1 MLKCLN
7 NKSGFTM
14 IELII
19 VMVIIGIVASIVL
32 PSYNKARNNKDLL
45 LGREQVSGDIRMA
58 QNYSFNTLKF
68 GAVFPEGGYG
78 IHFVDAIGGDPK
90 KYTIFAD
97 MGPIL
102 NQTYD
107 AGEEFQEMELPR
119 SVEISSI
126 KVNGATF
133 VNSVDIVFKPP
144 YGKVFI
150 TSSSNSYVKLEI
162 EIKNSDGETKII
174 EVEDSGLIN

>member
-1 MLKCLN
+1 M
-7 NKSGFTM
+7 NKNGFTL

-19 VMVIIGIVASIVL
+19 VMAIIGIIAGIVL

-58 QNYSFNTLKF
+58 QNYSYNTLKF
-68 GAVFPEGGYG
+68 GAAFPEGGYG
-78 IHFVDAIGGDPK
+78 IHFDISGTGNPK
-90 KYTIFAD
+90 KYIIFAD
-97 MGPIL
+97 KGLAP

-107 AGEEFQEMELPR
+107 AGEKYQELELPR
-119 SVEISSI
+119 SVKISSLEVDGSSI
-126 KVNGATF
+126 
-133 VNSVDIVFKPP
+133 NSADVVFKPP

-150 TSSSNSYVKLEI
+150 KSGAGLYAKLEI
-162 EIKNSDGETKII
+162 KIENNDGETRII

>member
-7 NKSGFTM
+7 DKRGFTL
-14 IELII
+14 IESII
-19 VMVIIGIVASIVL
+19 VMVIIGIVAAIIL

-68 GAVFPEGGYG
+68 GAAFPEGGYG
-78 IHFVDAIGGDPK
+78 AHFDISVAGDPK
-90 KYTIFAD
+90 KYIIFAD
-97 MGPIL
+97 MDSD
-102 NQTYD
+102 QEYD
-107 AGEEFQEMELPR
+107 AEEEFQKLEMPR
-119 SVEISSI
+119 SVEISSLEVDGFS
-126 KVNGATF
+126 VNYAD
-133 VNSVDIVFKPP
+133 VVFKSP

-150 TSSSNSYVKLEI
+150 KSGGSLYAKLEI
-162 EIKNSDGETKII
+162 EIKNDDDETKII

>member
-7 NKSGFTM
+7 DKSGFTM
-14 IELII
+14 IELLI
-19 VMVIIGIVASIVL
+19 VMVIIGIVAAITL

-68 GAVFPEGGYG
+68 GAAFPEGGYG
-78 IHFVDAIGGDPK
+78 IHFDIGDPK
-90 KYTIFAD
+90 KYIIFAD
-97 MGPIL
+97 KGLVP

-107 AGEEFQEMELPR
+107 AGEKFQELELPR
-119 SVEISSI
+119 SVEISSL
-126 KVNGATF
+126 KVDGSD
-133 VNSVDIVFKPP
+133 VSPVDVVFKPP

-150 TSSSNSYVKLEI
+150 ALVGTKLEI
-162 EIKNSDGETKII
+162 KIKNDDGETRII
-174 EVEDSGLIN
+174 EVENSGLIN